1 MTTTVETS
9 RGVIRVSSLTKTY
22 PGPARGLK
30 VLDNVSVFSE
40 QGSYIALR
48 GVSGSGK
55 STLLNILG
63 GY

>member
-48 GVSGSGK
+48 GVSGSAR
-55 STLLNILG
+55 LR
-63 GY
+63 